1 MITFYK
7 TDDRIIREVNELGE
21 GCWIKLT
28 APTLEECA
36 DVSEQFGID
45 VADVRAAL
53 DDDESSRIALEDEYT
68 LILVDIPTAETHGS
82 RTTYTTIPLGIIIL
96 SGYVITVCSEETSVL
111 RTFIDQRVRDFSTK
125 KQMKFVYQIL
135 NNNTMVFQS
144 LLRNIDRKRSE
155 IELKISGHIDDDDL
169 IELHDLESNLVYFA
183 TSLRANGVVL
193 DRLTRYG
200 RLRQFPEDQEL
211 LEDVIV
217 ENRQAI
223 EMTQIYKDIINGT
236 SELMSAVINNKMNN
250 IMRYLAAI
258 TIVMAIPTIMSGF
271 WGMNVDSKWV
281 PFSDTPFGFAIIAL
295 ITLIMCI
302 IVLYVLRKKKM
313 L

>member
-68 LILVDIPTAETHGS
+68 LILVDIPTAETHGN

-96 SGYVITVCSEETSVL
+96 NGYVITVCSEETSVL

-211 LEDVIV
+211 LDDVIV